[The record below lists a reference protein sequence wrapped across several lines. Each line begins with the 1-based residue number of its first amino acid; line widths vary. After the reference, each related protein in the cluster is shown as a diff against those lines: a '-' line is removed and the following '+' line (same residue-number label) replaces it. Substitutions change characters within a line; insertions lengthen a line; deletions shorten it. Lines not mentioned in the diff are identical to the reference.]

1 MGKCLSK
8 EAKPKKEED
17 KELDTKSN
25 SKPEVEQEV
34 KKETP
39 PPKVEEKDETSS
51 SDESTESS
59 SEESKDKPEKK
70 EQEVEDPPKIHDDED
85 AEEHQLLKKY
95 KLKKVVVI
103 HRHGSRGPSQ
113 GALEPFSTPLNT
125 SAKNSPITEWNP
137 DEVEVLTPVGYDQM
151 QKLGEWFSQVYFG
164 HLHTDFLQTGKP
176 SSFKW
181 RSSKVER
188 ASSSGKYFWKG
199 FGEKYGT
206 PPENPVPY
214 QDEDPDTY
222 FRAWNADP
230 AYREKVKEIKKSD
243 DFNQKGEEEI
253 KFLDD
258 LHTRFGTDIEKKNA
272 ADKLSEMTYFKEIIE
287 CERYFDGKTAMVSKI
302 TEEEEEKIEELA
314 RWVWGRR
321 FFIPGFGEI
330 IGGKL
335 LTEIIE
341 ELGNNESQF
350 AVYSAH
356 DYSILSLCAALGS
369 DDYPEHVLGFGAFL
383 LFEVHEHMTTGA
395 SHVHVKLNSRSFED
409 EHGKPIRSMQYNP
422 KPFIVKDIPDGHV
435 SLAALQQRS
444 KY

>member
-1 MGKCLSK
+1 
-8 EAKPKKEED
+8 
-17 KELDTKSN
+17 
-25 SKPEVEQEV
+25 
-34 KKETP
+34 
-39 PPKVEEKDETSS
+39 VEENDETTST
-51 SDESTESS
+51 DESTDSS
-59 SEESKDKPEKK
+59 SEESKEESKDKPEKK
-70 EQEVEDPPKIHDDED
+70 ENEVSDPPKIHDDENP
-85 AEEHQLLKKY
+85 EEHQLLKKY
-95 KLKKVVVI
+95 QLKKVVVI

-113 GALEPFSTPLNT
+113 GALDPFSTPANL
-125 SAKNSPITEWNP
+125 SAKDSPVTEWKP
-137 DEVEVLTPVGYDQM
+137 EEVELLTPVGFEQM
-151 QKLGEWFSQVYFG
+151 EKLGEWFQQVYFG
-164 HLHTDFLQTGKP
+164 QLHPDFLKNEL

-199 FGEKYGT
+199 FGDKYG
-206 PPENPVPY
+206 PQPENPVPY

-258 LHTRFGTDIEKKNA
+258 LHTRFATDLEKKNA

-287 CERYFDGKTAMVSKI
+287 CERYFDGKTAMVGKI
-302 TEEEEEKIEELA
+302 TQDEEQKVEELA

-341 ELGNNESQF
+341 ELGNDTSQF

-383 LFEVHEHMTTGA
+383 LFEVHEHMTTKA
-395 SHVHVKLNSRSFED
+395 KHVHVKLNSRSFED
-409 EHGKPIRSMQYNP
+409 ENGKPIRSMQYNP

-435 SLAALQQRS
+435 SLEALQQRS